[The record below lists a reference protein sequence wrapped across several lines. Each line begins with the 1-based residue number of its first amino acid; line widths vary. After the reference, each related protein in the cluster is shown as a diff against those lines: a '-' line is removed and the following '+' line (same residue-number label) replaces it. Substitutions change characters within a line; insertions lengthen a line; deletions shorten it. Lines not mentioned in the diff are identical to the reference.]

1 MQHLSQAYW
10 EADGFFFKLRLKLP
24 CRVLKRPG
32 MAWASTARR
41 RRFLDKKVLSCSLL
55 TSWDSCSTASQAFL
69 MRVMEIISLVRR
81 PSGPMTVRVR
91 GVEEPYIPV
100 STAAD
105 DDVTDVSPAFNYLED
120 IAQHSYCESVLQLLA
135 SHLHR
140 ASGACRGLRQ
150 DIVLWS
156 SLSYSKI
163 KTCEDMT
170 SDNVPWLDFDGA
182 EKGSYSLMRTTSNQ
196 CWGIAPAF
204 QKLCFS
210 SSTNLQEL
218 GLELLYQP
226 SPFNIPGDE
235 PGQEQLI
242 KVLIMRYDQ
251 ICGGAVRDRLQEFCT
266 LRD

>member
-1 MQHLSQAYW
+1 
-10 EADGFFFKLRLKLP
+10 
-24 CRVLKRPG
+24 
-32 MAWASTARR
+32 
-41 RRFLDKKVLSCSLL
+41 
-55 TSWDSCSTASQAFL
+55 
-69 MRVMEIISLVRR
+69 MRIMEIISLVRR

-100 STAAD
+100 STND
-105 DDVTDVSPAFNYLED
+105 GDSTEVQPAVNYLED

-140 ASGACRGLRQ
+140 ASGACRSLKQ

-156 SLSYSKI
+156 SLSFTKI
-163 KTCEDMT
+163 KTCENMT

-182 EKGSYSLMRTTSNQ
+182 EKGSYTLMRTASNQ

-226 SPFNIPGDE
+226 SPFSNVEE
-235 PGQEQLI
+235 PCNEHLI
-242 KVLIMRYDQ
+242 KVLIMRYEK
-251 ICGGAVRDRLQEFCT
+251 ISGGAVRDRLQEFCT